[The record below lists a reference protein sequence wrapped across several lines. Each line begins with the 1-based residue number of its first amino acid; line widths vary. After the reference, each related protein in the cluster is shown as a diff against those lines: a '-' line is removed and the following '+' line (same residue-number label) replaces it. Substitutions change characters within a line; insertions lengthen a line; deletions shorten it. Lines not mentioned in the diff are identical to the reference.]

1 MSLVVDG
8 EVFFTEVSA
17 RSDRSCDDFSFAL
30 PCVQEDIA
38 KTGAVLANES
48 TPLAERFRAVFVL
61 RNIGG
66 EASIDALMGGSRN
79 VPAKLRFFLI
89 SVKHG

>member
-1 MSLVVDG
+1 MSLPR
-8 EVFFTEVSA
+8 A
-17 RSDRSCDDFSFAL
+17 
-30 PCVQEDIA
+30 QEDIA

-66 EASIDALMGGSRN
+66 EASIDALMGGSRKA
-79 VPAKLRFFLI
+79 PAKLRFFLT
-89 SVKHG
+89 SVKHGQA

>member
-1 MSLVVDG
+1 
-8 EVFFTEVSA
+8 VFLA
-17 RSDRSCDDFSFAL
+17 QD
-30 PCVQEDIA
+30 DIA

-66 EASIDALMGGSRN
+66 SASIDALMGG
-79 VPAKLRFFLI
+79 
-89 SVKHG
+89 

>member
-8 EVFFTEVSA
+8 EVFFTEVSM
-17 RSDRSCDDFSFAL
+17 RSDRCCDGLSPVL
-30 PCVQEDIA
+30 PAQDDIA

-66 EASIDALMGGSRN
+66 SASIDALMGGSRN
-79 VPAKLRFFLI
+79 VPAKL
-89 SVKHG
+89 